1 MKSRKRKEEK
11 EGQDRTCEDCMTSH
25 KVNLRIV
32 LMHDL
37 TQYSTV
43 QYSTVQY
50 STVQYSTVQY
60 STVQYSTV
68 QYSTLQYRTLQ
79 YGIFHSVTERG
90 MSCLPLTSHRE
101 Y

>member
-60 STVQYSTV
+60 ST
-68 QYSTLQYRTLQ
+68 LQYRTLQ